1 MSKTNMELEQLVKD
15 INKCCA
21 KIAERDEI
29 ELPKV
34 GGYIKKDNGFWDF
47 IEGEGEYKKI
57 DGDWQWCLNLD

>member
-1 MSKTNMELEQLVKD
+1 MSKTTIELDELIKN

-21 KIAERDEI
+21 EIAKRDGF

-34 GGYIKKDNGFWDF
+34 GGYIIKDNGLWEF

-57 DGDWQWCLNLD
+57 NNHIVWCLK